1 MKSNIMVHKVSVLS
15 IALVLG
21 GVFAFNMKASIA
33 QSVDKI
39 EVEANYRA
47 EANALWFANAKKSCK
62 ELADLSPKDGYVF
75 NAFPENPKL
84 RTCLTRFEV
93 EFINAHRAGLN
104 NSEKN
109 DD

>member
-1 MKSNIMVHKVSVLS
+1 MKNKSMMYKVSVLS

-21 GVFAFNMKASIA
+21 GGFVISSKASIA
-33 QSVDKI
+33 QTVDKI

-62 ELADLSPKDGYVF
+62 KLADLSPKDGYVF

-84 RTCLTRFEV
+84 RTCLTRSEV
-93 EFINAHRAGLN
+93 EFINAYRAGLN